1 MEKLVLKSL
10 SLFEQMQFISAK
22 KFYDGTILKKYNEC
36 LAIKVC
42 ILQDN
47 YVPFKVNEQ
56 VNYIL
61 ASESEALRCTSK
73 VIGSK
78 LDSNY
83 NIILLDTPTL
93 INKIERRQYPRL
105 KVIKDIEYYF
115 LPSKAEISNLN
126 EVSASYYSKLKKSFT
141 IDLSTGGICLV
152 TYESNFDSKEA
163 IITLH
168 LDEDINALCTVIR
181 VEEND
186 GNSNYKTALK
196 FKLIDQNK
204 LKLINDYVNKNF
216 KLKK

>member
-1 MEKLVLKSL
+1 MDKLVLKNL
-10 SLFEQMQFISAK
+10 SLFEQMQFIIK
-22 KFYDGTILKKYNEC
+22 KEFYDGIILKKYDEC
-36 LAIKVC
+36 LAIRVST
-42 ILQDN
+42 LQDN
-47 YVPFKVNEQ
+47 YVPFEVNEQ
-56 VNYIL
+56 ASYIL

-83 NIILLDTPTL
+83 NIILLEAPTL
-93 INKIERRQYPRL
+93 INKIERREHPRL

-126 EVSASYYSKLKKSFT
+126 EISASYYAKLKKSFT
-141 IDLSTGGICLV
+141 IDLSTGGVCLV

-163 IITLH
+163 IVTLH
-168 LDEDINALCTVIR
+168 LDEKINALCTVIR

-186 GNSNYKTALK
+186 NGSNYKTALK
-196 FKLIDQNK
+196 FKLIDQSN
-204 LKLINDYVNKNF
+204 LKIINDYVNRNL